1 MSIIGCFYVR
11 RGPVDFQAMWVALIN
26 KVNLFDGNGFG
37 PLCLSGVPDLVYE
50 PLRLAFFPKS
60 ERKLEP
66 A

>member
-37 PLCLSGVPDLVYE
+37 PLCLSGVPDFVYE
-50 PLRLAFFPKS
+50 PL
-60 ERKLEP
+60 
-66 A
+66 